1 MDPVVFHTFQH
12 VSGYKSAI
20 WDLCSNMKINVT
32 EDIRKC
38 RNSTSRA
45 M

>member
-1 MDPVVFHTFQH
+1 MDPVVFHAFQH
-12 VSGYKSAI
+12 VSGYKFAI
-20 WDLCSNMKINVT
+20 SDLYSNMKVNVT

-38 RNSTSRA
+38 RNSSSRA